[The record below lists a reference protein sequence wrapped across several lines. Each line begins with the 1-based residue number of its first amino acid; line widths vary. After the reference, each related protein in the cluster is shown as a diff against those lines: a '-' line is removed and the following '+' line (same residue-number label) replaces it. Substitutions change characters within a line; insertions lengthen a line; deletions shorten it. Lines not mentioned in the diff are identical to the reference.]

1 MIMKNY
7 DEPVEMGHIRNWPYI
22 PSHPYKILII
32 GGSGSGKSNVLLN
45 LIKYEQIDIG
55 KTYLNGKDPFESK

>member
-7 DEPVEMGHIRNWPYI
+7 DEPVEMGHSPNWPYI

-45 LIKYEQIDIG
+45 LIKHEQIDIE
-55 KTYLNGKDPFESK
+55 KPYLNVKDPFESK